1 MTIQDVKVKHVRF
14 GSPRRAEFLAEAHEV
29 GGKD

>member
-1 MTIQDVKVKHVRF
+1 MTIHDVKVKHVRS
-14 GSPRRAEFLAEAHEV
+14 GRPRRAEFLAEAHKV